1 MKKVVFL
8 LFLILFPAAVVS
20 LETYQLKLRANYH
33 PEFLRIVLEGVEPL
47 ISKGIV
53 NQKGRD
59 ILVRFP
65 DASFTIQEEK
75 VPLPYKTDKRAIV
88 FSPGHFRKFKVISL
102 KSPSRLVIDVYL
114 EKGAQY
120 VKPPIDVLRKPEKR
134 DLKPPA
140 EVPIKPQK
148 RLIKP
153 PAYIPAKPEKRYEKY
168 PFEAPRKLEKKH
180 AGPLVE
186 PEQPEKPS
194 RMKKLKTIVLDP
206 GHGGYETG
214 LTAENYKEKNVILDI
229 AKRLKVLLNRGAT
242 QCFLTRKS
250 DHFVSLEERVKFA
263 NSKNAEI
270 FLSLHIGRHS
280 DIVIYTPVIT
290 EPAAYEKRQ
299 FMVDKGQEDF
309 MLKTTALSNAMQQ
322 AIIEDFGDDMVSVK
336 PLPYSILSRI
346 SAAALIIELPSF
358 KDAYYVTELKT
369 ELVNTIYKGI
379 SLYEEGTAN

>member
-1 MKKVVFL
+1 MKKIVFL
-8 LFLILFPAAVVS
+8 FFLISFPATVVS
-20 LETYQLKLRANYH
+20 LETHQLKLRANYH

-65 DASFTIQEEK
+65 HTLFKIQEEK
-75 VPLPYKTDKRAIV
+75 VPIPYKTDKGTIV

-114 EKGAQY
+114 EKRAKY
-120 VKPPIDVLRKPEKR
+120 VKPPIDILRKPEKR
-134 DLKPPA
+134 DLKPP
-140 EVPIKPQK
+140 V
-148 RLIKP
+148 
-153 PAYIPAKPEKRYEKY
+153 YIPAKPEKRYEKY
-168 PFEAPRKLEKKH
+168 QFEAPRRPEKKH
-180 AGPLVE
+180 VMPLVK
-186 PEQPEKPS
+186 PEHPEKPS
-194 RMKKLKTIVLDP
+194 WIQKLKTIVLDP

-214 LTAENYKEKNVILDI
+214 LIVEKYKEKTVILDI
-229 AKRLKVLLNRGAT
+229 AKRLRVLLNRGTT

-250 DHFVSLEERVKFA
+250 DHFISLGERIKFT

-270 FLSLHIGRHS
+270 FLSLHIGRHR

-290 EPAAYEKRQ
+290 EPAAYEKRE

-309 MLKTTALSNAMQQ
+309 MLKTTALSNAIQQ
-322 AIIEDFGDDMVSVK
+322 AIIEDFGNDMVSVK

-369 ELVNTIYKGI
+369 ELANTIYKGI